1 LNTPEKS
8 EPDNVAPLEREQRA
22 GSVRTG
28 VADIV
33 LRQIGLKFIGAII
46 GMLALVIG
54 FYFFFESRQN
64 EQLRKTLLDTQEQL
78 RVTTGPELE
87 TLEDKVARLV
97 KNETALYSGDLR
109 DPSFTVAHLAG
120 KKGLYLRLPIEEA
133 RSRDTL
139 EAGARKQHSD
149 AVNGCLGT
157 AAVLYGKLLNDGAM
171 LRPEFRQQIEEAKT
185 RQRLRAIEEDITVRA
200 GRDLTSLARNI
211 RADYLFVVLE
221 EPGTEHAQKRA
232 LLWDIG
238 RSQLLARARTKGTG
252 NPQPVQWIDA
262 SHFRQ
267 HNAPVDISAQNTADD
282 CAIAAAL
289 RGDL

>member
-1 LNTPEKS
+1 MNTPEKS
-8 EPDNVAPLEREQRA
+8 KPDNVALLDGEQRA
-22 GSVRTG
+22 GKMRTG
-28 VADIV
+28 IADIV
-33 LRQIGLKFIGAII
+33 LRQIGLKFLGGVVA
-46 GMLALVIG
+46 MFALAVG
-54 FYFFFESRQN
+54 VYFFIESRQN

-78 RVTTGPELE
+78 RVATGPDLE

-97 KNETALYSGDLR
+97 KAEAGLYSGDVR

-120 KKGLYLRLPIEEA
+120 KKGLYLRIPIDDA

-139 EAGARKQHSD
+139 ENSARKQHTD

-157 AAVLYGKLLNDGAM
+157 SASLYGKLLNDGSM
-171 LRPEFRQQIEEAKT
+171 LKPDFRQQIEEAKT
-185 RQRLRAIEEDITVRA
+185 RQRLRAIEEDIQVRA
-200 GRDLTSLARNI
+200 GRDLMSLAKNI
-211 RADYLFVVLE
+211 RADYLFAVLE

-232 LLWDIG
+232 LLWDLS

-262 SHFRQ
+262 SHYRQ
-267 HNAPVDISAQNTADD
+267 HNPPIDITTQNTADD

-289 RGDL
+289 RGD